1 MSSLSMA
8 STAKIDRKL
17 YVGNLPTSI
26 TQRMLIDRM
35 NEAMISL
42 DKKEGWNL
50 EPGLPIVSSWI
61 STDGHY
67 GFIEFRTAEEAQKG
81 FSLQGMS
88 FLGSQLKIGRPK
100 AYQDPDGENASND
113 GHGLEEFNPILAATQ
128 GISNPIIG
136 GEAKAKLFTVIGP
149 TRVLQ
154 LKDIVTFELA
164 SRFDKCQELY
174 TDIMKKCENYGTI

>member
-1 MSSLSMA
+1 MA

-17 YVGNLPTSI
+17 YVGNLPNSI
-26 TQRMLIDRM
+26 TQRMLIDKI
-35 NEAMISL
+35 NEAMLSL

-67 GFIEFRTAEEAQKG
+67 GFIEFRTAEEALKG

-100 AYQDPDGENASND
+100 AYQDQEGDNISND
-113 GHGLEEFNPILAATQ
+113 GQGLDEFNPILAATQ

-136 GEAKAKLFTVIGP
+136 GTAKSKLFTVIGP
-149 TRVLQ
+149 TRILQ
-154 LKDIVTFELA
+154 FKNIATFELT
-164 SRFDKCQELY
+164 SRFDKCQEIY
-174 TDIMKKCENYGTI
+174 TDLSKKCENYG